1 MSDLFDNKSDTD
13 VDDDK
18 SRVDDEKS
26 CVDDDNKSVKTF
38 FDNNLI
44 PIPIIAES
52 FPYFRQRCYI
62 EKAINEITCNWLSDD
77 EDLNTHKL
85 KFCTFFFKKIL
96 LPKFK
101 YFYNLSELQLTSM
114 YINKNDET
122 MDLIGTNKEFGT
134 NEDNE
139 TEDVNSLMTRKY
151 TDFYDLY
158 PEHTIAILCTS
169 DFILIVF
176 EDHQVVPLK
185 QGDIVIFYSDC
196 RYIIV
201 KDQYHKDHDLESEYI
216 SFKFAAKA
224 TLNPTFR
231 EWWITDK
238 LKDTRYQFSTATQF

>member
-13 VDDDK
+13 D
-18 SRVDDEKS
+18 DDEKS
-26 CVDDDNKSVKTF
+26 CDNDNNKSVKTF
-38 FDNNLI
+38 SDNDLI
-44 PIPIIAES
+44 PFPIIAES
-52 FPYFRQRCYI
+52 YPYFRQRCYI
-62 EKAINEITCNWLSDD
+62 EKAINKITCNWLSDN

-85 KFCTFFFKKIL
+85 KFCTFFFKKFL
-96 LPKFK
+96 LPEFK
-101 YFYNLSELQLTSM
+101 EFYNLSELQITNM
-114 YINKNDET
+114 NINKNDET
-122 MDLIGTNKEFGT
+122 MDLFGTNEEFGT

-139 TEDVNSLMTRKY
+139 MENFNTSMNRKY

-169 DFILIVF
+169 DFIYIIF
-176 EDHQVVPLK
+176 EDYQVVELK

-196 RYIIV
+196 RYVIF

-224 TLNPTFR
+224 TPSQNFR

-238 LKDTRYQFSTATQF
+238 LKDTRYQFSTAKQL